1 MVIFFVI
8 LALVVVVSV
17 AATVR
22 ALITDDY
29 RSVRTDPSRL
39 P

>member
-8 LALVVVVSV
+8 LALVVVVAV

-22 ALITDDY
+22 ALITGDA
-29 RSVRTDPSRL
+29 RPVRTDPSRL